1 MPTVEVTPKDE
12 SGNRFSVE
20 VRDEDGS
27 ATTHEVTVDNSDWER
42 LGSGYA
48 SRAELVEGS
57 FKFLLEWEPKEDILA
72 SFDLGMISQY
82 FPQYGESGLLREL
95 QPLGLAEPESVRLPR
110 VGHDE

>member
-1 MPTVEVTPKDE
+1 VTPKDE

-48 SRAELVEGS
+48 SRAELVEASLSSSWSGS
-57 FKFLLEWEPKEDILA
+57 PRKT
-72 SFDLGMISQY
+72 S
-82 FPQYGESGLLREL
+82 
-95 QPLGLAEPESVRLPR
+95 LPR
-110 VGHDE
+110 STSA

>member
-1 MPTVEVTPKDE
+1 LNLGRVDHRGMPTVEVTPKDE

-48 SRAELVEGS
+48 SRAELVEAS

-82 FPQYGESGLLREL
+82 FPQYGETISKR
-95 QPLGLAEPESVRLPR
+95 
-110 VGHDE
+110 D